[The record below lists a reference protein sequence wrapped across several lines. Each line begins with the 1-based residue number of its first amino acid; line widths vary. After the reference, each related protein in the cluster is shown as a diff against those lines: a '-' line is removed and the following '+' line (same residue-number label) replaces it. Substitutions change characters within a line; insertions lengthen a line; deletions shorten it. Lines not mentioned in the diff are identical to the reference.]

1 MLQQHI
7 YHFVVDL
14 VPSWRKTRQKVL
26 ALGAQGLIQH
36 RRLTLCAIA
45 RGMESHTR
53 IIHRVKRLWRF
64 IDNPAAKPEEIV
76 TALVQRLFSSRHDRW
91 VPVIF
96 DESGL
101 EDRATLLGVGT
112 TFHGRA
118 LPLALYAFRPE
129 AIKKSLWV
137 LREGLLSMLLAA
149 LPTADRRR
157 LLLIADRGYAASRFF
172 RRLLAARVAFV
183 IRVPRKVLLYMAH
196 QTHRLELLAADL
208 NPGDCLFLTDV
219 QYGPAKATINL
230 LLWWEADQKEP
241 WLLATT
247 LSTAEEA
254 RRYYK
259 QRMRIEQLFKDLKT
273 TFGLERCR
281 CQTLDR
287 ISRMALFA
295 LVALWVLAHRVH
307 YPQAWVRYITARGA
321 LSFISLALEWLDAPP
336 SIRRLVRQEVQ
347 SG

>member
-1 MLQQHI
+1 MSQQQLL
-7 YHFVVDL
+7 HFVTDL

-26 ALGAQGLIQH
+26 ALGAQGLIQR

-45 RGMESHTR
+45 RGMESPSR

-64 IDNPAAKPEEIV
+64 IDNPAAKPEEV
-76 TALVQRLFSSRHDRW
+76 VSALVQRLFSSRHDRW

-112 TFHGRA
+112 TFRGRA

-129 AIKKSLWV
+129 TLKKSLWV

-172 RRLLAARVAFV
+172 RCLLAARVSFV

-196 QTHRLELLAADL
+196 ETHRLELLAADL
-208 NPGDCLFLTDV
+208 NPGDCLFLTDIL
-219 QYGPAKATINL
+219 YGPAKAKLNL
-230 LLWWEADQKEP
+230 LLWWEVDQKEP

-247 LSTAEEA
+247 LSTAEET
-254 RRYYK
+254 RRQYK
-259 QRMRIEQLFKDLKT
+259 LRMRIEQLFKDLKT

-287 ISRMALFA
+287 VSRMGLFA
-295 LVALWVLAHRVH
+295 LVALWVLAHRVR
-307 YPQAWVRYITARGA
+307 YPEAWVRYITARGA
-321 LSFISLALEWLDAPP
+321 LSFVSLALEWLDAPP
-336 SIRRLVRQEVQ
+336 HIRQLIRAEAR